1 MDRRA
6 TLILLGIG
14 SIVFSLSGCASN
26 RRLMEIEA
34 RAKPDDK
41 VIIGVR
47 PDGSGGGRIVV
58 VHPPSKEAC
67 RPERTDCGEKVRWQL
82 VGSIGDWK
90 VQVKEKT
97 GGTDNCFT
105 PFTLHK
111 NHREELQAPSAKC
124 QQDGSVWFY
133 DVVLTD
139 ATDRELH
146 RVDPLVFV
154 NYSPGP

>member
-6 TLILLGIG
+6 TTILLGIG
-14 SIVFSLSGCASN
+14 SMVLSLSGCASS
-26 RRLMEIEA
+26 RKVMELEA
-34 RAKPDDK
+34 RVQSDDK

-47 PDGSGGGRIVV
+47 PDGSGGRIEV

-67 RPERTDCGEKVRWQL
+67 RPARTDCGEKVRWKL
-82 VGSIGDWK
+82 VGSIGDMK

-97 GGTDNCFT
+97 GGSVNCFQ
-105 PFTLHK
+105 PFTLHQD
-111 NHREELQAPSAKC
+111 HREELQAPSEPC
-124 QQDGSVWFY
+124 QRTSAAWFY

-139 ATDRELH
+139 ASGRELD
-146 RVDPLVFV
+146 RVDPLIFV